1 MHTPPKAPRARR
13 RTAKA
18 GTSKEAEKAE
28 HVAETC
34 EVLKWFLAA
43 ERRPR
48 VPRLC
53 ELEAAMIPTTRW
65 TELLRPAITKRA
77 GTAKSLRRLRQSW
90 LRWATW
96 ADQQSCDWA
105 SPTPAHLAMF
115 LQDMAAGGPSV
126 PGALRRALSWAA
138 EVWHFHYDLADALP
152 AAVAAEAA
160 NTASCNSRS
169 ARCAT
174 DDMIRHAEA
183 VVGDETRCDRTRLV
197 AGTCAAL
204 AHGCLRWSDL
214 QRLTEL
220 RLTRTALAGRSWRI
234 KNQGTR
240 TRPWAAVRVG
250 ISGDD
255 WAAPFVALRDEVL
268 RGHPDADW
276 CPPRPDGDDLL
287 PGLPATYADALLAM
301 RRLLTEPPL
310 SLDWTEACTFSLHS
324 WRHWLPTATNQLN
337 VAKEDRCTVG
347 HWSANSAMP
356 DRCDAA
362 ACVRELAVKSA
373 VVAAY
378 RRGWRRVGDFEIPL
392 PEPMP
397 PAGSAPAGSVPA
409 AGDMAP
415 PAEP

>member
-1 MHTPPKAPRARR
+1 
-13 RTAKA
+13 
-18 GTSKEAEKAE
+18 
-28 HVAETC
+28 
-34 EVLKWFLAA
+34 
-43 ERRPR
+43 
-48 VPRLC
+48 
-53 ELEAAMIPTTRW
+53 
-65 TELLRPAITKRA
+65 
-77 GTAKSLRRLRQSW
+77 
-90 LRWATW
+90 
-96 ADQQSCDWA
+96 
-105 SPTPAHLAMF
+105 
-115 LQDMAAGGPSV
+115 
-126 PGALRRALSWAA
+126 
-138 EVWHFHYDLADALP
+138 
-152 AAVAAEAA
+152 
-160 NTASCNSRS
+160 
-169 ARCAT
+169 
-174 DDMIRHAEA
+174 MIRHAEA

-356 DRCDAA
+356 DRYDAA

-397 PAGSAPAGSVPA
+397 PAGSAPAGSAPA

-415 PAEP
+415 PAPEATPPAGTEPPKADDEQPAPAARLFAEDDPSISTRLRDDLRFAVSATTKRCHAFEGDATTSCCGCWTPEEAVLTAATVLPPRDCPGGLCMRCFAEEADVWRDCDTGGWATDDDDGWSGAESDEAAYADDSDDDAPLALGE